1 MTGWR
6 MTDRYVTPEGAWP
19 YYAPDEVEAVRRV
32 LESGRVNYWTGEEA
46 RLFEQEFAVYHGT
59 PHAIALANGTVAL
72 EAALVAL
79 GIGPGDD
86 VVVPSRTFVATA
98 GAVVLHG
105 ARPVFADV
113 DADSGNVTAETIAA
127 ALTPHTRAVIV
138 VHLGGRPCEMDP
150 ILDLARER
158 GLYVIEDCAQS
169 HGARYKGRLV
179 GTLGHIGA
187 FSFCQDKIMST
198 GGEGGMVI
206 TADEKLWRT
215 MWSLK
220 DHGKSWE
227 AVYER
232 DHAPGFRWLHESFGS
247 NWRLTETQAAVG
259 RLQLHKLEAW
269 VDRRRHNAEI
279 LMQALDGLEALRI
292 PRPPRHIDPA
302 CYRLYAYVRP
312 ENLAAGWS
320 RDRILAEFAERGAPS
335 MSGSC
340 SEIYLERCFAEAGL
354 QPADRLPVARHLGD
368 TSLALPVHPT
378 LDKERIAGWGRVI
391 REILGEATR

>member
-1 MTGWR
+1 
-6 MTDRYVTPEGAWP
+6 MTDRYVTAEGAWP
-19 YYAPDEVEAVRRV
+19 YYAPDEVEAVQRV
-32 LESGRVNYWTGEEA
+32 LASGRVNYWTGDEA
-46 RLFEQEFAVYHGT
+46 RLFEQEFAAYHGM

-72 EAALVAL
+72 EAALIAL
-79 GIGPGDD
+79 GIGPGED

-113 DADSGNVTAETIAA
+113 DADGGNVTAETVAA
-127 ALTPHTRAVIV
+127 TLTPRTRAVIV
-138 VHLGGRPCEMDP
+138 VHLGGWPCEMDP
-150 ILDLARER
+150 ILALARER

-169 HGARYKGRLV
+169 HAARYKGRLV

-206 TADEKLWRT
+206 TDDEELWRT